1 MLPFAEIIPSAVAP
15 MAHDWSHLINFGFRL
30 GVDAIALI
38 VLVRVLY
45 YPRHHNKDFVFS
57 FTLFNVINF
66 LICHLLSNNNLQVGF
81 AFGLFAIF
89 SILRYRTVAV
99 PIREMAYLVS
109 AVTLGLI
116 NALTELPAG
125 WTELIIANVGLLGLT
140 ALLDRDGTLPHENT
154 MFILYDRPELLL
166 PDRQNELLEDLRLRT
181 GLTIHRVQVD
191 RIDLV
196 RDMARIRVFHFSVST
211 PAIAE
216 SSGGDGD

>member
-1 MLPFAEIIPSAVAP
+1 MLPFAEIMSPVVAP
-15 MAHDWSHLINFGFRL
+15 VAHEWAHLMNFGFRL
-30 GVDAIALI
+30 GVDAISLF
-38 VLVRVLY
+38 VLVRLLY

-57 FTLFNVINF
+57 FTLFNIINF

-99 PIREMAYLVS
+99 PIREMAYLVA

-125 WTELIIANVGLLGLT
+125 WTELIIANIGLLGLT
-140 ALLDRDGTLPHENT
+140 AVLDRDGTLPHENT

-166 PDRQNELLEDLRLRT
+166 ADRRAELLEDLRLRT

-196 RDMARIRVFHFSVST
+196 RDMARIRVFHFTVST
-211 PAIAE
+211 PVIA
-216 SSGGDGD
+216 DGNGSDSD